1 MHKTAILLIASL
13 AAAPAMA
20 GWEKIDGGV
29 TAKPDETNA
38 TIEAIYIHC
47 LDGPAI
53 DVYSRDLGPVQPLD
67 GAVEPDYFYK
77 PGVVRAD
84 VDGKQ
89 FPLTAAGSDDAV
101 VLFSE
106 GSEAQSYLKPIDTA
120 LIDAMAAGR
129 TLTLSFDISPARGAD
144 GSGLETFARFDL
156 AGAGALIS
164 EAVKACV

>member
-38 TIEAIYIHC
+38 TIEAIHVHC

-53 DVYSRDLGPVQPLD
+53 DVYSRDLGPVRPLD
-67 GAVEPDYFYK
+67 GGAEADYFYK
-77 PGVVRAD
+77 PGMVRAD

-89 FPLTAAGSDDAV
+89 FPLAAAGSDDAV
-101 VLFSE
+101 VLFSQ
-106 GSEAQSYLKPIDTA
+106 GSEAQSFLKPIDPA

-129 TLTLSFDISPARGAD
+129 TLTLSFDISSAKGAD

-156 AGAGALIS
+156 AGAGALIG
-164 EAVKACV
+164 EAVKPCV